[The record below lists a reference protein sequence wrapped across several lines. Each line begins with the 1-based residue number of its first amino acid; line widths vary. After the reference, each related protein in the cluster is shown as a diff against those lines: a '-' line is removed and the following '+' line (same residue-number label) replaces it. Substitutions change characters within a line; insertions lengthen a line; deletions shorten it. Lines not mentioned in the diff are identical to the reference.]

1 MRSLLVALSLV
12 AAAACGASSS
22 SDPDAGG
29 DDGDDGDDGNPPD
42 AEPPPIDALPP
53 GEHLLV
59 DTLRNGTTL
68 GNPVGGAFGPDGWT
82 VTSRT
87 DRMWFAL
94 PRLASGSIE
103 LTVTN
108 MSNANLIA
116 ADNELLAMYEAGW
129 STEPVPYSPDFRN
142 NHYKTMLRIYGE
154 EEIGRVGQQK
164 LMWGL
169 CPSGQ
174 PGYDACGCA
183 SFFEEPFGGDGTWTG
198 APEQLRIE
206 WGNGVTRFL
215 RNGGEVLAI
224 DWAAS
229 GLAFGPN
236 TLHFS
241 IGTSRPDA
249 VGTAAMPVG
258 ATFSDLT
265 IQGTEGAV
273 AACPQ

>member
-1 MRSLLVALSLV
+1 MRSLLAAFSVL
-12 AAAACGASSS
+12 AAACGAPSSS
-22 SDPDAGG
+22 GADAGPGG
-29 DDGDDGDDGNPPD
+29 DTAD
-42 AEPPPIDALPP
+42 ADPASADAGPPPVDALPP
-53 GEHLLV
+53 GHHLLV
-59 DTLRNGTTL
+59 DSLRDGTTL

-87 DRMWFAL
+87 DRIWFAL
-94 PRLASGSIE
+94 PRLATGSLE

-108 MSNANLIA
+108 MSNANLLV

-142 NHYKTMLRIYGE
+142 NHYKTMLRIYGQDE
-154 EEIGRVGQQK
+154 VGRVGQQK

-169 CPSGQ
+169 CPSGE

-183 SFFEEPFGGDGTWTG
+183 SFFEEPFGGDGAWTG

-224 DWAAS
+224 DWSGS
-229 GLAFGPN
+229 GLAFGPSS
-236 TLHFS
+236 LHFS

-249 VGTAAMPVG
+249 VGTAGMPVG
-258 ATFSDLT
+258 ATFSDLV
-265 IQGTEGAV
+265 IQGTEGEV
-273 AACPQ
+273 AACPP

>member
-1 MRSLLVALSLV
+1 MRSLLVAIPLL
-12 AAAACGASSS
+12 AAACGGSSS
-22 SDPDAGG
+22 SEADAGPG
-29 DDGDDGDDGNPPD
+29 DDDADADPASADAAPP
-42 AEPPPIDALPP
+42 AVDALPP
-53 GEHLLV
+53 GEHLLM
-59 DTLRNGTTL
+59 DSLRDGTTL
-68 GNPVGGAFGPDGWT
+68 GNPVGGSFGPDGWT

-87 DRMWFAL
+87 DRIWFAL
-94 PRLASGSIE
+94 PRLASGSVE
-103 LTVTN
+103 LTVTS
-108 MSNANLIA
+108 MSNANLLV

-142 NHYKTMLRIYGE
+142 NHYKTMLRIYGQDE
-154 EEIGRVGQQK
+154 VGRAGQQK

-169 CPSGQ
+169 CPSGE

-206 WGNGVTRFL
+206 WGDGVTRFL
-215 RNGGEVLAI
+215 RNGAEVVAI
-224 DWAAS
+224 DWSES

-249 VGTAAMPVG
+249 VGSAAMPVG
-258 ATFSDLT
+258 ATFSDL
-265 IQGTEGAV
+265 IIRGTEGAV